1 MSDNQQGSFVDIDAL
16 MLNCWLQVISLRH
29 QPQFRE
35 GEGKALWQRCVADIE
50 RVQNVLRDAGIS
62 DESRQDILR
71 AHCALLDEAVKGR
84 GVQDDACTQWYQMPL
99 QGHFLHTIDAG
110 ETLCD
115 RMRQVL
121 SQPAADAQVVKCFH
135 RVMLLGF
142 LGGYP
147 TLETAER
154 QNLVSALNERV
165 PPCLLPPEQPL
176 LAGTGNGLRQ
186 GVLSYWPVRL
196 GMAALLLLALW
207 WGLDRW
213 LDQLI
218 ATLLPEVKG

>member
-1 MSDNQQGSFVDIDAL
+1 MSDNQLESPVDIDAL
-16 MLNCWLQVISLRH
+16 MLNCWLQVIGLRH

-35 GEGKALWQRCVADIE
+35 GEGKALWQRCVTDIE
-50 RVQNVLRDAGIS
+50 RVQKVLRNAGVS
-62 DESRQDILR
+62 DESRHDILR

-84 GVQDDACTQWYQMPL
+84 GVQDDACTQWYHLPL

-147 TLETAER
+147 SLDVTER
-154 QNLVSALNERV
+154 QNLIGALNERV
-165 PPCLLPPEQPL
+165 PPCSLTTDQPL
-176 LAGTGNGLRQ
+176 LVGAGSGLSQ
-186 GVLSYWPVRL
+186 GVLSHWPVRL
-196 GMAALLLLALW
+196 GIAALLLLALW

>member
-1 MSDNQQGSFVDIDAL
+1 MSDNQQGGFVDIDAL
-16 MLNCWLQVISLRH
+16 MQNSWLQVISLRH
-29 QPQFRE
+29 QPRFKE
-35 GEGKALWQRCVADIE
+35 GEGKALWQRCVADVE
-50 RVQNVLRDAGIS
+50 QVQQVLRDAGAS
-62 DESRQDILR
+62 DESRQDILL

-84 GVQDDACTQWYQMPL
+84 GVQDDACMQWYHLPL
-99 QGHFLHTIDAG
+99 QGHFLHSIDAG

-121 SQPAADAQVVKCFH
+121 SQPVADAMVLMCFH

-147 TLETAER
+147 SLETAER
-154 QNLVSALNERV
+154 QNLVSALNKRV
-165 PPCLLPPEQPL
+165 PPFEHTSDQRLLV
-176 LAGTGNGLRQ
+176 GMDSGLRQ
-186 GVLSYWPVRL
+186 GILSLWPVRL
-196 GMAALLLLALW
+196 GLSGGLLLAMW

-218 ATLLPEVKG
+218 ATLLPEVRG